1 MWCGVVRC
9 GVRCGVVR
17 CGDLPS
23 RGDREPGEDEMRAVL
38 CAVTGI
44 AGQHSTGGVQSA
56 ASLMF
61 GWILPATPDS
71 DGL

>member
-1 MWCGVVRC
+1 MWC
-9 GVRCGVVR
+9 GVRCGEMWCGVR

-23 RGDREPGEDEMRAVL
+23 RGDREPGEDKMRAVL
-38 CAVTGI
+38 SAVTGI